1 MRQTFVFLLI
11 GLFLNTHAQDI
22 DVQHYKFKIELSD
35 QSDAIN
41 GEALVKVK
49 FLKASNQLQLDLAGL
64 EDEKGMIVFDVTE
77 SGKKLI
83 ATQANDKLTVT
94 GLAANKD
101 DVKLFTI
108 KYMGKPKDGLIISK
122 NKFGDRTFFADNWP
136 NRAHNWLP
144 VNDRPD
150 DKASFEFIVTA
161 PEKYKVISNGFL
173 VETKTIGSG
182 KKQTTWQENIPSS
195 TKIMVIGAA
204 NFAVKNIAKVTP
216 ASMGKIKE
224 GLKPI
229 PVTAWLY
236 PQDSAKGAKDFANA
250 ADILQFFS
258 EYIGPYPYQKLA
270 NVQST
275 TMFGGMENA
284 SAIFYDE
291 GRIEGKGVMD
301 DLIAHEIAHQW
312 FGDMA
317 SEKHFSHLWLSE
329 GFATY
334 LTDYYFEKK
343 YGVDSAN
350 SRLQKEREQVVRF
363 VELSNQPVV
372 DSASSFME
380 LLNANSYQ
388 KGAWVLHM
396 LRHETGDSVFQKILQ
411 AYYFNYKG
419 KNADSRDFQ
428 AVVESVT
435 NLNWQSFFDQWLYK
449 PGVPVV
455 RVQWKTDMNRLIIT
469 VKQTGKYVYEFPL
482 TIGYL
487 LPDGTMMHRKLRIS
501 KDEEVHNL
509 PVTAKPTNLILD
521 PFTKLLFKGTVSRE

>member
-1 MRQTFVFLLI
+1 MRQTFLFLLI
-11 GLFLNTHAQDI
+11 GLSINTYAQDI

-49 FLKASNQLQLDLAGL
+49 FLKQASQLQLDLAGL

-77 SGKKLI
+77 QGRKLT
-83 ATQANDKLTVT
+83 ATQANDKLTVS
-94 GLAANKD
+94 GLAVNKGD
-101 DVKLFTI
+101 IKTFTI
-108 KYMGKPKDGLIISK
+108 KYMGSPKDGLIISK

-150 DKASFEFIVTA
+150 DKASFEFVVVA
-161 PEKYKVISNGFL
+161 PEKLKVISNGVL
-173 VETKTIGSG
+173 VETKTVASG
-182 KKQTTWQENIPSS
+182 KKQTTWREIIPSA

-216 ASMGKIKE
+216 ASTGKIKE
-224 GLKPI
+224 ELKPI

-258 EYIGPYPYQKLA
+258 DYIGPYPYQKLA

-291 GRIEGKGVMD
+291 NRIEGMD
-301 DLIAHEIAHQW
+301 KLNDLIAHEIVHQW

-343 YGVDSAN
+343 YGLDSAN

-372 DSASSFME
+372 DSVSSFMD

-388 KGAWVLHM
+388 KGAWILHM

-411 AYYFNYKG
+411 SYYFNYKG
-419 KNADSRDFQ
+419 KNAETKDFQ
-428 AVVESVT
+428 SVVESVT
-435 NLNWQSFFDQWLYK
+435 NLNWNSFFNQWLYK
-449 PGVPVV
+449 PGVPVI
-455 RVQWKTDMNRLIIT
+455 RVHWKTDMNRLIMTI
-469 VKQTGKYVYEFPL
+469 KQTGKHVYEFPL
-482 TIGYL
+482 TVGFL
-487 LPDGTMMHRKLRIS
+487 LPDGTIMHRKLRVS
-501 KDEEVHNL
+501 KDEEVYNL

-521 PFTKLLFKGTVSRE
+521 PFTKLLFKGTVSKE